1 MRRLFSR
8 QAREREQRDEL
19 LSAYLDGELSA
30 GERMRLETQLTT
42 NPALLAEL
50 ETLRHTVALVR
61 DLPQVPIP
69 HNFILPQTVAAR
81 PASAERP
88 RRTWPASL
96 LTAATA
102 VASLLF
108 VAVLSLDL
116 FLPRMGGNLA
126 FAPAPEPQMAAEAP
140 REVEVPQPVEQEVE
154 EAIEVP
160 PPAAEAPAQAAPQ
173 VTAEAEEVERGEVLA
188 PGEEKAATPPVGGG
202 GLTDEAAT
210 PTPIT
215 VSPTA
220 PPTAL
225 AVAGAEEEEGYQWD
239 STPGEDTEALPLPAE
254 EEAVEVYEVEEANIS
269 RLTAWRALEV
279 ALGLTALGLALVTIR
294 AWRARRR

>member
-1 MRRLFSR
+1 MMRLFSR
-8 QAREREQRDEL
+8 QASDRERRDEL

-30 GERMRLETQLTT
+30 EEQTRLETQLTT
-42 NPALLAEL
+42 DPALLAEL
-50 ETLRHTVALVR
+50 ETLRRTVALVR

-69 HNFILPQTVAAR
+69 HNFILPQTMAAR
-81 PASAERP
+81 PTPAERP

-102 VASLLF
+102 VVSLLF

-116 FLPRMGGNLA
+116 FLPRMGSDLA

-140 REVEVPQPVEQEVE
+140 REAEVTQPAEQEVE
-154 EAIEVP
+154 EAIEAP
-160 PPAAEAPAQAAPQ
+160 PPAAEVPAEALPEA
-173 VTAEAEEVERGEVLA
+173 TAEVEEMERGEVLV
-188 PGEEKAATPPVGGG
+188 PGEEKATSPPAGG

-210 PTPIT
+210 PTPID

-220 PPTAL
+220 L
-225 AVAGAEEEEGYQWD
+225 AAVTEEEEDHWD
-239 STPGEDTEALPLPAE
+239 SVPGEDAEIPPMPAE
-254 EEAVEVYEVEEANIS
+254 EETVEVYEGEEADIS

-279 ALGLTALGLALVTIR
+279 ALGLTALVLALVTIG

>member
-1 MRRLFSR
+1 MMRLFSR
-8 QAREREQRDEL
+8 QAGDRERRDEL

-30 GERMRLETQLTT
+30 GEQTRLETQLTT
-42 NPALLAEL
+42 DPALLAEL
-50 ETLRHTVALVR
+50 ETLRHTVALVH

-81 PASAERP
+81 PAPAERP

-140 REVEVPQPVEQEVE
+140 REVEVTQQVEQEVD
-154 EAIEVP
+154 EAIEAP
-160 PPAAEAPAQAAPQ
+160 PPAAEVPVEALPEA
-173 VTAEAEEVERGEVLA
+173 TAEAEEMERGEVLA
-188 PGEEKAATPPVGGG
+188 PGEEKATSPPAGG

-210 PTPIT
+210 PTPIG

-225 AVAGAEEEEGYQWD
+225 GAGAEEEEGYQWD
-239 STPGEDTEALPLPAE
+239 SAPGEDAEALPLPAE
-254 EEAVEVYEVEEANIS
+254 AEAVGASEGEEATIALPTS
-269 RLTAWRALEV
+269 WRALEV